1 MTLQTPVSAAL
12 ATANAIASGA
22 TPPPVGPVRAYP
34 KLYLQDDIQITTEAT
49 NFGPSAVTINSLS
62 MNNNQII
69 NVANGSVPQSA
80 ATVSQLTTAIT
91 GVNST
96 VSSNQSTLTSSI
108 NAVKSQVDTILSGAS
123 TTLDTLKEI
132 TDYYSSLDTTQSLNL
147 ANQVTTLTG
156 LVSTEQNRAQ
166 AAETTISTDL
176 ATEVIRATTQ
186 EAANL
191 KKTEFEITV
200 LPTASVYADGN
211 QPEKIPDSLKL
222 SAAFPGLDGWYYK
235 NSSANA
241 KCNWYLPKVEFLTGA
256 SLQNIVL
263 NTYVVSTTSPL
274 FINVYTQKTGT
285 GDLSSWY
292 HSRAV
297 YCIQDTSLLSANK
310 LYHFWTASAPAIV
323 EPGYTSMQLPFDSFS
338 SRGVITPADKILLIS
353 ISSNS
358 AAGLGHVESVVSK
371 CKLVTDSVTF
381 TYTFSDML
389 PEVNAINATATAL
402 AATVGS
408 VSNSLSAEVTTA
420 RAAEASLASSITDER
435 TARTTALTTVTNSLN
450 AEVSRAQSAEATLAS
465 SATALTTR
473 VTTLEAQVEQLYQ
486 SFFQLSRSA
495 TL

>member
-1 MTLQTPVSAAL
+1 
-12 ATANAIASGA
+12 
-22 TPPPVGPVRAYP
+22 
-34 KLYLQDDIQITTEAT
+34 LQDDIQITTEAT

-156 LVSTEQNRAQ
+156 LVSTEQNRATT
-166 AAETTISTDL
+166 AETTISTDL
-176 ATEVIRATTQ
+176 AAEVTRATTQ

-191 KKTEFEITV
+191 KKTEFEIAV
-200 LPTASVYADGN
+200 LPTASVFADGQ
-211 QPEKIPDSLKL
+211 QPQKLPDSLKA
-222 SAAFPGLDGWYYK
+222 SIAYPGLDGWYYK
-235 NSSANA
+235 NAGSNA
-241 KCNWYLPKVEFLTGA
+241 KINWYLPKVEFLTGA
-256 SLQNIVL
+256 SLQNVVL
-263 NTYVVSTTSPL
+263 NTFVISTTSPL
-274 FINVYTQKTGT
+274 FITIYTKKTGVN
-285 GDLSSWY
+285 DLASWY
-292 HSRAV
+292 HSREV
-297 YCIQDTSLLSANK
+297 YCIQDTSILTANT
-310 LYHFWTASAPAIV
+310 LYHFYTKNAPSII
-323 EPGYTSMQLPFDSFS
+323 EPGYTAMQLPFDSFS
-338 SRGVITPADKILLIS
+338 SRGTITADDKILLIS

-371 CKLVTDSVTF
+371 CKLVTDSVTW
-381 TYTFSDML
+381 TYTFGGML
-389 PEVNAINATATAL
+389 PEVNAINTTATAL
-402 AATVGS
+402 ADTVGS

-435 TARTTALTTVTNSLN
+435 TARTTAVTTVTNSLN
-450 AEVSRAQSAEATLAS
+450 SEISRAQGAEATLAS